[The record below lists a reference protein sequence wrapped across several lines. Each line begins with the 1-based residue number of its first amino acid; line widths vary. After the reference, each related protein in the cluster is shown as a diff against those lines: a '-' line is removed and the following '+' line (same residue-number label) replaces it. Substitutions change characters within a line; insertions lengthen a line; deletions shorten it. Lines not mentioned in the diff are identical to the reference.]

1 VRFAAMETPDSKW
14 RIISLCCAI
23 VIGVLLAYRA
33 SVTRAVRPLRTNV
46 IPVESQVE
54 SVFRNTVQCRLK
66 VSSAKNRVDTSPP
79 SGAGVILRSNDSGL
93 FPFPKHF
100 HSSEAADHTFL
111 RLSDEFRIHSP
122 TQSYQDVNLL
132 TERFCLET
140 VAPTRST
147 GSQVIA
153 VQNIEVYF
161 SDANILASSE
171 AMRTVLDRRPSDVQ
185 ENARY
190 IDAEMYALNV
200 TAEGR
205 VQITVHSPALYEGAS
220 RGLANALAT
229 LEQLVSQAVPVQ
241 LPLAIVDWPD
251 NHWRGE

>member
-1 VRFAAMETPDSKW
+1 MDTPDSKW
-14 RIISLCCAI
+14 RVISLCCAI
-23 VIGVLLAYRA
+23 VVGVLLAYRA
-33 SVTRAVRPLRTNV
+33 SVTRAVRPLRANA

-66 VSSAKNRVDTSPP
+66 KVSSAKNRVGTSPP
-79 SGAGVILRSNDSGL
+79 SGVGVILRSNDSGL

-100 HSSEAADHTFL
+100 HSSEAAEHTFL

-140 VAPTRST
+140 VAPIRTTASPWL
-147 GSQVIA
+147 A
-153 VQNIEVYF
+153 VQDIDIYF
-161 SDANILASSE
+161 NDANILAKSE
-171 AMRTVLDRRPSDVQ
+171 AMRTVLDRRPRDVQ
-185 ENARY
+185 ENAHY

-205 VQITVHSPALYEGAS
+205 VYITVHSPALYDGAH

-229 LEQLVSQAVPVQ
+229 LEQLVNQAVPVQ